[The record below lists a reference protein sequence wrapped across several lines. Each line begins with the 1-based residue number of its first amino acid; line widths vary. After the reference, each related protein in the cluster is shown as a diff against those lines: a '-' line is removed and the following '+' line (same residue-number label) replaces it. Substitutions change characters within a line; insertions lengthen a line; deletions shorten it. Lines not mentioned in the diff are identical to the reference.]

1 MKVRLGDICEILN
14 GYAFKSSDYTKD
26 GIRIIRI
33 SNVQKGFI
41 EDSSP
46 VFYPKDNKYAQN
58 YALIENDL
66 LISLTGNVGRV
77 ALISRD
83 LLPAALNQRV
93 ACIRIKDKHT
103 ILTKYLFHLLNS
115 DIFEHDCIISA
126 QGIAQKNMSTSW
138 LQQYE
143 ISIDPLE
150 TQSKR
155 INVLDTLDSL
165 ISRRKRQ
172 LLKLDQLVKSR
183 FMEMFGD
190 PVINKKN
197 WLTSQLSNHIELIGG
212 YAFESSKLNTSYGIP
227 VVKIGNINSG
237 TFKATNLMYSEQLP
251 HLAKYKL
258 FPGDLVI
265 SLTGTIGKEDYANIC
280 VLGNDYSEYYLNQ
293 RNAKI
298 QIKNSLDK
306 YYLVS
311 LLRFNQIKRQITNV
325 SRGVRQANVSNKD
338 ILTLTIPLP
347 PLPLQQQFAAFVEKV
362 DKSKLAVKQSLEKLE
377 TLKKSLMQQYFG

>member
-190 PVINKKN
+190 VVHNSRKWPISRLSELGYLNRGVSKTRPRNLPELFSGKYPLIQTGDVAHSDTFIKN
-197 WLTSQLSNHIELIGG
+197 FSQTYSDIGL
-212 YAFESSKLNTSYGIP
+212 AQSKLWPKGTLCITIAANIAKASILQFDACFPDSVVGFIP
-227 VVKIGNINSG
+227 KNKATIMYVLYCLKSLQKILESQAPQVAQKNINL
-237 TFKATNLMYSEQLP
+237 KIL
-251 HLAKYKL
+251 
-258 FPGDLVI
+258 
-265 SLTGTIGKEDYANIC
+265 
-280 VLGNDYSEYYLNQ
+280 ND
-293 RNAKI
+293 
-298 QIKNSLDK
+298 
-306 YYLVS
+306 
-311 LLRFNQIKRQITNV
+311 
-325 SRGVRQANVSNKD
+325 
-338 ILTLTIPLP
+338 LTIPLP